1 MIKHLTKAFLRS
13 LGLWNFAFYV
23 RSLPE
28 IRKYKRDAFSGPAP
42 YPVKVRIVKSF
53 IAKYDLKV
61 FVETGTYLGITL
73 RFIANIGNIS
83 CISIELSEKL
93 YKMALEQFKSYRN
106 VSLIQGDSG
115 EKIHEVLKT
124 LNEPA
129 LFWLDGHYSEGITST
144 TELHSPI
151 SAELDAILAH
161 HIDQHVIL
169 IDDVK
174 YFTGANGYPH
184 LDQLLKAVR
193 DNGRYQSEVSTDIIR
208 LLPINSI

>member
-1 MIKHLTKAFLRS
+1 MIKQSAKSFLRS
-13 LGLWNFAFYV
+13 LGLWNFVFYL
-23 RSLPE
+23 RNLPA

-42 YPVKVRIVKSF
+42 YPIKVRMVKSY
-53 IAKYDLKV
+53 ITKYDLKV

-73 RFIANIGNIS
+73 RSIADLES
-83 CISIELSEKL
+83 VKCISIELSEKL
-93 YKMALEQFKSYRN
+93 YKMALDQFRSYKN

-115 EKIHEVLKT
+115 EKINDVLKM
-124 LNEPA
+124 LDEPA
-129 LFWLDGHYSEGITST
+129 LFWLDGHYSEGITSST
-144 TELHSPI
+144 DVHSPI

-174 YFTGANGYPH
+174 YFTGENGYPH

-193 DNGRYQSEVSTDIIR
+193 ENGRYQSEVSTDIIR
-208 LLPINSI
+208 LLPINSQ